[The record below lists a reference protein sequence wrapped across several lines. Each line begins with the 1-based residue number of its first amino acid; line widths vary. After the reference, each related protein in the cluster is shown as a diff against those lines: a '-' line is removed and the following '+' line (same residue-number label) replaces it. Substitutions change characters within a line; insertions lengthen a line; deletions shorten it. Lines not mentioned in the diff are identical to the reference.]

1 LNDELRFAR
10 RHRAFERHVRH
21 AASNK
26 RWVSR
31 RVFIN
36 TDLEDTMIR
45 NKIAG
50 AGAIL
55 CTMLAFGVAEG
66 HEFKVGQIEIG
77 HPYSR
82 AMLPV
87 AKVGG
92 GYMKLTNNGAADRL
106 VSATSA
112 RAGSVE
118 FHEMKM
124 NGAIM
129 EMRELDSGI
138 ALPAKS
144 TVELKPGGYHVMF
157 MNVTQP
163 FKEGEM
169 VKATLVFEKAGPV
182 DVEFSVGPVAG
193 EKGHGAHAEHGK

>member
-1 LNDELRFAR
+1 MLRK
-10 RHRAFERHVRH
+10 HIGIY
-21 AASNK
+21 AALGS
-26 RWVSR
+26 
-31 RVFIN
+31 I
-36 TDLEDTMIR
+36 
-45 NKIAG
+45 
-50 AGAIL
+50 
-55 CTMLAFGVAEG
+55 LAFAPAQA

-92 GYMKLTNNGAADRL
+92 GYLKITNAGDADRL
-106 VSATSA
+106 VSASSE
-112 RAGSVE
+112 RASSVE

-124 NGAIM
+124 NGTVM
-129 EMRELDSGI
+129 EMRELQGGI
-138 ALPAKS
+138 AVPARS

-157 MNVTQP
+157 MNVAKP

-182 DVEFSVGPVAG
+182 DVEFAVGPVAG
-193 EKGHGAHAEHGK
+193 DKGHDAHAEHGK

>member
-1 LNDELRFAR
+1 M
-10 RHRAFERHVRH
+10 
-21 AASNK
+21 
-26 RWVSR
+26 SR
-31 RVFIN
+31 KNIVI
-36 TDLEDTMIR
+36 
-45 NKIAG
+45 
-50 AGAIL
+50 GAIL
-55 CTMLAFGVAEG
+55 GAFLAFGTAEA
-66 HEFKVGQIEIG
+66 HEFKVGDIEIG
-77 HPYSR
+77 HPHSR

-92 GYMKLTNNGAADRL
+92 GYMKLTNNGPDDRL
-106 VSATSA
+106 VSATSD

-124 NGAIM
+124 DGGVM
-129 EMRELDSGI
+129 QMRELPNGV
-138 ALPAKS
+138 ALPAKA

-169 VKATLVFEKAGPV
+169 IKATLVFEKAGPV

-193 EKGHGAHAEHGK
+193 DKGDKNAHAEH

>member
-1 LNDELRFAR
+1 MGRKYLAIC
-10 RHRAFERHVRH
+10 
-21 AASNK
+21 AALSAAL
-26 RWVSR
+26 
-31 RVFIN
+31 VFS
-36 TDLEDTMIR
+36 TAT
-45 NKIAG
+45 A
-50 AGAIL
+50 
-55 CTMLAFGVAEG
+55 
-66 HEFKVGQIEIG
+66 HEFKVGQIDIG

-92 GYMKLTNNGAADRL
+92 GYLKITNKGGDDRL
-106 VSATSA
+106 VSATSD
-112 RAGSVE
+112 RADRVE

-129 EMRELDSGI
+129 EMRELDGGI
-138 ALPAKS
+138 AVPAGS

-157 MNVTQP
+157 MNVAQP

-182 DVEFSVGPVAG
+182 DVEFAVGPVAG
-193 EKGHGAHAEHGK
+193 SGAGADKGDAAHAEHGK

>member
-1 LNDELRFAR
+1 MFRKHIGIYA
-10 RHRAFERHVRH
+10 AF
-21 AASNK
+21 
-26 RWVSR
+26 
-31 RVFIN
+31 
-36 TDLEDTMIR
+36 
-45 NKIAG
+45 
-50 AGAIL
+50 GAIL
-55 CTMLAFGVAEG
+55 AFAPAQA

-92 GYMKLTNNGAADRL
+92 GYLKITNAGDADRL
-106 VSATSA
+106 VSATSE
-112 RAGSVE
+112 RASSVE

-124 NGAIM
+124 NGTVM
-129 EMRELDSGI
+129 EMRELQGGI
-138 ALPAKS
+138 AVPARS

-157 MNVTQP
+157 MNVAKP

-182 DVEFSVGPVAG
+182 DVEFAVGPVAG
-193 EKGHGAHAEHGK
+193 DKGHDAHAEHGK